1 MATSIGD
8 LVVYVSAD
16 TGGYV
21 KAMSRVESTAVEA
34 ADTVADANQ
43 EIGDTAEDAAT
54 DSQSAW
60 KKLTSTLSS
69 VAKTASG
76 TVVGAFKNVTSA
88 VAGTTS
94 GLDSL
99 KSYPTVMSHLGYSFD
114 EVKASV
120 DALEKAVKNVPTS
133 FNDVANLT
141 TRLSAVTS
149 SLDEAT
155 TTAISFNNALV
166 AGGKDAQTQKKA
178 MDGLVDVLSTGKVD
192 LQSWENVLAACGT
205 QMDQLAKSML
215 GATSDAYDLAAAL
228 DKGEVSTKEFTS
240 ALSKLNSEGA
250 TGVQSLSDQAAAST
264 GATTSYKKQG
274 VVMGA
279 VAGIASTVVTR
290 AFNMVVDSV
299 GDAAARLDTLNNY
312 PKVMANLGYS
322 TEEAEASIST
332 LSDALQGLPTSL
344 DEMATVTQRIAP
356 VSSSLAEATDVAV
369 AFNDML
375 VAGATDASTQAN
387 AMEQLVQMLSTG
399 KVEADGWKSI
409 MTAVPGQMQQV
420 ATSMLGAGASTSDL
434 YDALQSG
441 TLSMQ
446 DFTHAVVQLDQ
457 EGADGI
463 TAFSQQAQDASGG
476 VQSSWQ
482 NVQTAITRG
491 VTAIMDALN
500 GGGSGSNISG
510 VMGSIG
516 TVFES
521 ALSIV
526 ADAIEM
532 CSPLINGLADALAWF
547 GDHGDATKV
556 ALLAL
561 GGAFAGFKILTTITS
576 AAESFKTALA
586 GYQIV
591 VNASQKAT
599 AFFNTTLL
607 ANPFVLVAT
616 LIAVV
621 VAALIWFFTQTE
633 TGRQMWE
640 KFTTFLGE
648 AWDWICEKAAV
659 VWGWIS
665 ENILAPIRSVL
676 EWLVEKWNAYY
687 DTAVTVW
694 TWIYEKAVEIW
705 GWISENIISPIRSAI
720 EWLVEKWGEYGD
732 TVIKVWTWIYEK
744 AVEIWNWIHDN
755 IIEPVKKIYNYV
767 VPKFNE
773 LKEKVSKAWDDVKEK
788 IKKVKDWI
796 TDFFKNPT
804 EWLKNAGKDL
814 IKGLWNGISSVK
826 DWILGKIGGWV
837 DDILGGIKSF
847 FGIASPST
855 LFRDEV
861 GKWIPAGIGVG
872 VEVAADSAL
881 NPLEGLAGRM
891 SEVGV
896 DSSGLQA
903 EYSRAL
909 TVRAGDVAGSITVQ
923 DGGGESLKEQ
933 LVEAFREALS
943 QVPSVRTFDTPGDA
957 AVWLGKAMNSQLET
971 LSKRGKVF
979 A

>member
-16 TGGYV
+16 TSGYV
-21 KAMSRVESTAVEA
+21 KNMAKVESTAEQA
-34 ADTVADANQ
+34 ADTVSDANQ
-43 EIGDTAEDAAT
+43 EIGDTAEDAANN
-54 DSQSAW
+54 SQSAW

-94 GLDSL
+94 GLDAL
-99 KSYPTVMSHLGYSFD
+99 KSYPKVMSNLGYSFD
-114 EVKASV
+114 EIKQSV
-120 DALEKAVKNVPTS
+120 DSLEKAVKNVPTS

-155 TTAISFNNALV
+155 DTAISFNNALV
-166 AGGKDAQTQKKA
+166 AGGKDAKTQAAA
-178 MDGLVDVLSTGKVD
+178 MDALVNVISTGKVD
-192 LQSWENVLAACGT
+192 LQSWENILAACGM

-215 GATSDAYDLAAAL
+215 GASADAYDLASAL
-228 DKGEVSTKEFTS
+228 DKGEASTKDFTS

-250 TGVQSLSDQAAAST
+250 TGVQSFQDQAAAST
-264 GATTSYKKQG
+264 TVTTSYKKQG

-279 VAGIASTVVTR
+279 VAGIASTVVAR

-312 PKVMANLGYS
+312 PKVMENLGYS
-322 TEEAEASIST
+322 AEDAEASIST
-332 LSDALQGLPTSL
+332 LSDSLTGLPTSL
-344 DEMATVTQRIAP
+344 DEMATVVQRIAP

-387 AMEQLVQMLSTG
+387 AMEQLVQILSTG
-399 KVEADGWKSI
+399 KVEMDGWKSI

-420 ATSMLGAGASTSDL
+420 ATAMLGAGASTSDL
-434 YDALQSG
+434 YSALQSG

-446 DFTHAVVQLDQ
+446 DFTAAVVQLDQ
-457 EGADGI
+457 EGAAGI

-476 VQSSWQ
+476 IQTSWS

-491 VTAIMDALN
+491 LANVLDSLN
-500 GGGSGSNISG
+500 GDGNIG
-510 VMGSIG
+510 NVMGSIA

-526 ADAIEM
+526 ADAIEWA
-532 CSPLINGLADALAWF
+532 SPLISEIANALSWF
-547 GDHGDATKV
+547 SDHGEATK
-556 ALLAL
+556 AILLGL
-561 GGAFAGFKILTTITS
+561 GGAFATLKVVTS
-576 AAESFKTALA
+576 IGDALNSFKTAMSGYSTVA
-586 GYQIV
+586 GV
-591 VNASQKAT
+591 ANKAT
-599 AFFNTTLL
+599 ALFNTTLL
-607 ANPFVLVAT
+607 ANPFVLVAA
-616 LIAVV
+616 LIAIV

-633 TGRQMWE
+633 TGRQMWDS
-640 KFTTFLGE
+640 FTEFLGN

-659 VWGWIS
+659 VWEWIS
-665 ENILAPIRSVL
+665 ENILAPIRSAI

-694 TWIYEKAVEIW
+694 TWIYEKAIEIW

-744 AVEIWNWIHDN
+744 AVEIWGWIYDN
-755 IIEPVKKIYNYV
+755 IIVPVKKIYNYV

-788 IKKVKDWI
+788 IRKVKDWI

-881 NPLEGLAGRM
+881 NPLEALAGQM
-891 SEVGV
+891 ATVGV
-896 DSSGLQA
+896 DASGLEA

-909 TVRAGDVAGSITVQ
+909 TVRAGDVAASLTVQ
-923 DGGGESLKEQ
+923 DGGGESLKGQ
-933 LVEAFREALS
+933 LVEAFREALL
-943 QVPSVRTFDTPGDA
+943 QVPNVRTFESPGEA

>member
-16 TGGYV
+16 TGDYTR
-21 KAMSRVESTAVEA
+21 AMAKVESTAESTA
-34 ADTVADANQ
+34 KAVADAN
-43 EIGDTAEDAAT
+43 DDA
-54 DSQSAW
+54 SES
-60 KKLTSTLSS
+60 ST
-69 VAKTASG
+69 VAA
-76 TVVGAFKNVTSA
+76 
-88 VAGTTS
+88 
-94 GLDSL
+94 
-99 KSYPTVMSHLGYSFD
+99 
-114 EVKASV
+114 
-120 DALEKAVKNVPTS
+120 
-133 FNDVANLT
+133 
-141 TRLSAVTS
+141 
-149 SLDEAT
+149 
-155 TTAISFNNALV
+155 
-166 AGGKDAQTQKKA
+166 
-178 MDGLVDVLSTGKVD
+178 
-192 LQSWENVLAACGT
+192 
-205 QMDQLAKSML
+205 
-215 GATSDAYDLAAAL
+215 
-228 DKGEVSTKEFTS
+228 
-240 ALSKLNSEGA
+240 
-250 TGVQSLSDQAAAST
+250 
-264 GATTSYKKQG
+264 TSYKKQG

-279 VAGIASTVVTR
+279 LAGVASTVVTK
-290 AFNMVVDSV
+290 AFNMVENSV
-299 GDAAARLDTLNNY
+299 SSAASRLDTLNNY

-344 DEMATVTQRIAP
+344 DEIVTVTQRIAP

-369 AFNDML
+369 AFNNML

-387 AMEQLVQMLSTG
+387 AMEQLVQILSTG
-399 KVEADGWKSI
+399 KVEMDGWKSI

-420 ATSMLGAGASTSDL
+420 ATAMLGAGASTSDL
-434 YDALQSG
+434 YSALQSG

-446 DFTHAVVQLDQ
+446 DFTNTVVQLDQ
-457 EGADGI
+457 EGGQGI
-463 TAFSQQAQDASGG
+463 TSFAEQAQDASGG

-491 VTAIMDALN
+491 VANIMDALN

-532 CSPLINGLADALAWF
+532 CSPIINGLADALSWF
-547 GDHGDATKV
+547 GDHGDATKA

-616 LIAVV
+616 LIAIV

-633 TGRQMWE
+633 TGRELWE
-640 KFTTFLGE
+640 KFTAFLGE
-648 AWDWICEKAAV
+648 AWQWISEKAAE

-665 ENILAPIRSVL
+665 ENILAPMRTVL

-687 DTAVTVW
+687 ETAVTVW

-705 GWISENIISPIRSAI
+705 GWISE
-720 EWLVEKWGEYGD
+720 
-732 TVIKVWTWIYEK
+732 
-744 AVEIWNWIHDN
+744 N

-881 NPLEGLAGRM
+881 NPLESLAGRM
-891 SEVGV
+891 ATVGV

-909 TVRAGDVAGSITVQ
+909 TVRTDDVAASLTVRES
-923 DGGGESLKEQ
+923 GGESLKEQ
-933 LVEAFREALS
+933 LVDALTEALS
-943 QVPSVRTFDTPGDA
+943 RVPNVRTFDTPGEA
-957 AVWLGKAMNSQLET
+957 AVWLGRAMNRELET
-971 LSKRGKVF
+971 LSKRGRVF

>member
-16 TGGYV
+16 TSRYV
-21 KAMSRVESTAVEA
+21 KNMAKVESTAEQA

-43 EIGDTAEDAAT
+43 EIGDTAEDAANA
-54 DSQSAW
+54 SQSAW
-60 KKLTSTLSS
+60 SRLTSTLSNA
-69 VAKTASG
+69 AKTASG

-99 KSYPTVMSHLGYSFD
+99 KSYPKVMSSLGYSFD

-120 DALEKAVKNVPTS
+120 DSLEKAVKNVPTS

-155 TTAISFNNALV
+155 DTAISFNNALV

-215 GATSDAYDLAAAL
+215 GAASDAYDLADAL
-228 DKGEVSTKEFTS
+228 DKGEVSTKDFTS
-240 ALSKLNSEGA
+240 ALSRLNSEG
-250 TGVQSLSDQAAAST
+250 TVGVQSLSDQASAST
-264 GATTSYKKQG
+264 VAATSYKKQG

-312 PKVMANLGYS
+312 PKVMENLGYS
-322 TEEAEASIST
+322 AADAEASIST
-332 LSDALQGLPTSL
+332 LSDSLTGLPTSL
-344 DEMATVTQRIAP
+344 DEMATVVQRIAP

-387 AMEQLVQMLSTG
+387 AMEQLVQILSTG
-399 KVEADGWKSI
+399 KVEMDGWKSI

-434 YDALQSG
+434 YTALQSG
-441 TLSMQ
+441 TVSMQ
-446 DFTHAVVQLDQ
+446 EFTAAVVQLDQ
-457 EGADGI
+457 EGAAGI
-463 TAFSQQAQDASGG
+463 TAFAQQAQDASGG
-476 VQSSWQ
+476 IQTSWS

-491 VTAIMDALN
+491 LANVLDALN
-500 GGGSGSNISG
+500 GDGNIG
-510 VMGSIG
+510 NVMGSIA

-526 ADAIEM
+526 ADAISV
-532 CSPLINGLADALAWF
+532 CSPLINGLADVLSWF
-547 GDHGDATKV
+547 GDHGDATKA

-561 GGAFAGFKILTTITS
+561 GGAFAGFKILTSITG

-633 TGRQMWE
+633 TGRELWE

-648 AWDWICEKAAV
+648 AWQWISDKAAE

-665 ENILAPIRSVL
+665 ENILAPMRSVL

-705 GWISENIISPIRSAI
+705 GWLSENIISPIRSAI

-744 AVEIWNWIHDN
+744 AVEIWGWIYEN
-755 IIEPVKKIYNYV
+755 IIVPVKKIYNFV

-773 LKEKVSKAWDDVKEK
+773 LKEKVSKAWDGVKEK

-796 TDFFKNPT
+796 TDFFSNPV

-872 VEVAADSAL
+872 VEVASDMAL
-881 NPLEGLAGRM
+881 NPLESLAGQM
-891 SEVGV
+891 ATVGV
-896 DSSGLQA
+896 DASGLQA
-903 EYSRAL
+903 EYGRAL
-909 TVRAGDVAGSITVQ
+909 TVRADDVAGSIAVQ

-933 LVEAFREALS
+933 LVEAFREALL
-943 QVPSVRTFDTPGDA
+943 QVPNVRTFESPGEA